1 MEQTQADSG
10 VVIAVAVTGDVEI
23 AAAVAAAIDAADEG
37 DAADPTGPEQ
47 GGEGEPA
54 EAAPAGGV
62 EALLQQILNS
72 STSSKS

>member
-54 EAAPAGGV
+54 GGV
-62 EALLQQILNS
+62 EVLLQQILNS